1 MIDLHM
7 HTINSDGSD
16 TPEEL
21 LKKCEKEGLEYIS
34 ITDHDTCK
42 SYEDLKNIDIKK
54 IYKGKIITGCELTT
68 LFEKRVI
75 EILGYNVDVNVI
87 NKWKDKYNSP
97 EKKKKRKEETLNK
110 IILKLNN
117 LGVNIKREDIVLNC
131 SADRAVH
138 RELVKNKKENE
149 KILGE
154 GILDSVKTFYRLGI
168 SNPESKLFVDTS
180 MYHPEPKEVVDIIHK
195 AGGKAFLAHAYQY
208 AFENTLEMID
218 RLKEKVLI
226 DGVEAFHS
234 SFTIDEMIEIQE
246 YAKKNKL
253 YISGGSD
260 YHGTVKP
267 DIHLKTGCDNLHISK
282 NILDWINEDDLW

>member
-21 LKKCEKEGLEYIS
+21 LRKCEKEKLEYIA

-42 SYEDLKNIDIKK
+42 SYDDLKNIDIKK
-54 IYKGKIITGCELTT
+54 IYSGKIIPGCELTT
-68 LFEKRVI
+68 IYEGRVI
-75 EILGYNVDVNVI
+75 EILGYNVDTDVI
-87 NKWKDKYNSP
+87 NKWKDKYNTP
-97 EKKKKRKEETLNK
+97 ELKKKRKEYTLCK
-110 IILKLNN
+110 IIEKVNE
-117 LGVNIKREDIVLNC
+117 LGIDIKREDIVFNC
-131 SADRAVH
+131 SADMAVY
-138 RELVKNKKENE
+138 RELIKNRKENE
-149 KILGE
+149 KILGSKLLE
-154 GILDSVKTFYRLGI
+154 SVKNFFRLGV

-180 MYHPEPKEVVDIIHK
+180 MFHPKPQEVVDIIHK

-208 AFENTLEMID
+208 AFPNTLEFID
-218 RLKEKVLI
+218 KLREIVEI

-234 SFTIDEMIEIQE
+234 TFTLDQMIILQE

-267 DIHLKTGCDNLHISK
+267 DVSLKTGCGNLHISK
-282 NILDWINEDDLW
+282 NILEWIK